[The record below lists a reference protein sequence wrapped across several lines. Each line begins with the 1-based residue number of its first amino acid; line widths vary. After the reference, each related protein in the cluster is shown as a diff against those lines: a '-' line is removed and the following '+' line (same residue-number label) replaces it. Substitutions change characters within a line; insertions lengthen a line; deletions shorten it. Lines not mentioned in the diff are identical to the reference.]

1 VTLLHHEALDA
12 AMRRPEV
19 RDRLI
24 LMPLL
29 DRGKQIGP
37 ASLDLR
43 LGTEFLLLRRTER
56 PGLDPGTQV
65 QQTIDAMTTRVD
77 VAIGDCLWLHPGQ
90 FVLGATLEFI
100 QIPRDLGAYVVGRSS
115 WGRDGLLVATAI
127 FVQPGFA
134 GCLTLELVN
143 HGETPIAL
151 YPGSR
156 IGQLAVHALP
166 SETEHHYGRGDDKY
180 VGPTGPQVSHL
191 AKEAIEVNHLKAAGE
206 LLEPGRGSD
215 ASASSLVDDG
225 LS

>member
-1 VTLLHHEALDA
+1 MTLLHHEALDA
-12 AMRRPEV
+12 AMRRAKV

-24 LMPLL
+24 VMPLL
-29 DRGKQIGP
+29 DREKQVGP

-56 PGLDPGTQV
+56 PCLDPGTQP

-100 QIPRDLGAYVVGRSS
+100 QLPRDLGAYVVGRST

-156 IGQLAVHALP
+156 IGQLAVHSLP
-166 SETEHHYGRGDDKY
+166 SPTGHYYGRGDDKY

-191 AKEAIEVNHLKAAGE
+191 AKEALEVSRLRAAGAQ
-206 LLEPGRGSD
+206 LDPARRSGSPI
-215 ASASSLVDDG
+215 SP
-225 LS
+225 